1 MALVGDDETNISN
14 GKRAEGINMSNV
26 MNVRLKG
33 FSLLLDVGP
42 EKEL

>member
-1 MALVGDDETNISN
+1 MALVGDDEINISN
-14 GKRAEGINMSNV
+14 GKRAEEINMSNV
-26 MNVRLKG
+26 MKVRLKG